1 MFDDDDLEAAIADGV
16 LTAPQVEKLRAFI
29 GSRRASAERA
39 DDERF
44 RFMRGFN
51 DFFFAVGIVL
61 FGIGIAFF
69 AGTNAFKNL
78 LAAILIWALAE
89 FLVRRMRLVL
99 PGILLVSLFAFFAF
113 RLTQLDWSAV
123 SHFTG
128 LPLRLDPGFPTR
140 PNPILDS
147 FEPLAIAVKALVAA
161 IAAALFYLRFRLPFA
176 LLVIAASLVL
186 SVSTLLGFVLF
197 PNTPAYSLILLS
209 CGLAVF
215 AVAMYYDLSD
225 RTRSTRLADCAFWL
239 HLLAAPLI
247 VHSLIRL
254 LMPGPTGTSASAGPF
269 GLTMTTASTI
279 TIFVIVAFLTAVA
292 ILIDRRA
299 LLVSTLIYLGT
310 AIGYALTSALRA
322 GSDSDASVFFA
333 TLVILGA
340 MVLILGA
347 GWQPL
352 RRLVLRLV
360 PTTFVNRLPPA
371 AYPA

>member
-1 MFDDDDLEAAIADGV
+1 MIDDDDLEAAVADGIITSAQ
-16 LTAPQVEKLRAFI
+16 LDALQKFA
-29 GSRRASAERA
+29 GSRKATAERA

-61 FGIGIAFF
+61 FGAGIAFF
-69 AGTNAFKNL
+69 AGNDVIRNL
-78 LAAILIWALAE
+78 LAAIIIWALAE

-99 PGILLVSLFAFFAF
+99 PGILLVSLFAFFVF
-113 RLTQLDWSAV
+113 RLTQLDWSALA
-123 SHFTG
+123 HFTG
-128 LPLRLDPGFPTR
+128 LPLRLPPTFNVG
-140 PNPILDS
+140 PNPIFDS
-147 FEPLAIAVKALVAA
+147 LEPLAIAVKAL
-161 IAAALFYLRFRLPFA
+161 AAALAATVFYLRFRLPFA
-176 LLVIAASLVL
+176 LLVIAG
-186 SVSTLLGFVLF
+186 SVVMFVSRILGPALF
-197 PNTPAYSLILLS
+197 PHTSANSLILLA
-209 CGLAVF
+209 CGLSVF

-225 RTRSTRLADCAFWL
+225 RTRTTRLADCAFWL

-254 LMPGPTGTSASAGPF
+254 LLPTPTGVFASAGPF
-269 GLTMTTASTI
+269 GLTMTTTSAV

-299 LLVSTLIYLGT
+299 LLVSALTYLGI
-310 AIGYALTSALRA
+310 AIGYALTSALRT
-322 GSDSDASVFFA
+322 GTGNDVSVFFA

-340 MVLILGA
+340 TVLILGA

-352 RRLVLRLV
+352 RRLFLRLF
-360 PTTFVNRLPPA
+360 PAAIIDRLPPA

>member
-1 MFDDDDLEAAIADGV
+1 MVEDDDLDAAVTEGV
-16 LTAPQVEKLRAFI
+16 LTQAQLDALRTFVT
-29 GSRRASAERA
+29 SRRASAERA

-61 FGIGIAFF
+61 FGAGIAFF
-69 AGTNAFKNL
+69 AGTSAFKNM
-78 LAAILIWALAE
+78 LAAVVIWALAE

-113 RLTQLDWSAV
+113 RLTQLNWAAL
-123 SHFTG
+123 SHFIG
-128 LPLRLDPGFPTR
+128 VPLRLTPGFPTR
-140 PNPILDS
+140 PSPFLDS
-147 FEPLAIAVKALVAA
+147 FEPIAIAVKAL
-161 IAAALFYLRFRLPFA
+161 AAALTAFLFYLRFQLPFA
-176 LLVIAASLVL
+176 LLVIAGSLVL
-186 SVSTLLGFVLF
+186 FVSMLFGPVLF
-197 PNTPAYSLILLS
+197 PNTSAYSIILLA
-209 CGLAVF
+209 CGLGVF

-225 RTRSTRLADCAFWL
+225 RTRTTRLADCAFWL

-254 LMPGPTGTSASAGPF
+254 LLSGPSGTDASVGPF
-269 GLTMTTASTI
+269 GLTMTTISAV
-279 TIFVIVAFLTAVA
+279 TIFIIVALLTIVA

-299 LLVSTLIYLGT
+299 LLVSALIYLGV
-310 AIGYALTSALRA
+310 AIGYALTGAIRA
-322 GSDSDASVFFA
+322 GADNDASVFFA

-352 RRLVLRLV
+352 RRVFLRLI
-360 PTTFVNRLPPA
+360 PTAFVNRLPPA

>member
-1 MFDDDDLEAAIADGV
+1 MIEDDDLEAAVVDGIITSAQLEALQKFV
-16 LTAPQVEKLRAFI
+16 
-29 GSRRASAERA
+29 GSRKATAERA

-61 FGIGIAFF
+61 FGVGIAFF
-69 AGTNAFKNL
+69 AGSSALMNL
-78 LAAILIWALAE
+78 LAAILIWVLAE

-113 RLTQLDWSAV
+113 RLAQLNWAAL

-128 LPLRLDPGFPTR
+128 LALRLTPGFPTR
-140 PNPILDS
+140 PNLFLDS
-147 FEPLAIAVKALVAA
+147 FEPIAIAVKAL
-161 IAAALFYLRFRLPFA
+161 AAALAATLFYLRFQLPFA
-176 LLVIAASLVL
+176 LLVIAGCLVL
-186 SVSTLLGFVLF
+186 FVSMLFGPVLF
-197 PNTPAYSLILLS
+197 PNTSTYPFILLA
-209 CGLAVF
+209 CGLGVF
-215 AVAMYYDLSD
+215 AFAMYYDLSD

-254 LMPGPTGTSASAGPF
+254 LLPGAAASTGPF
-269 GLTMTTASTI
+269 GLTMTTTSAV
-279 TIFVIVAFLTAVA
+279 TIFVIVALLTAVA

-310 AIGYALTSALRA
+310 AIGFALTSAVRTGA
-322 GSDSDASVFFA
+322 DSEASVFFA

-352 RRLVLRLV
+352 RRAFLRLI
-360 PTTFVNRLPPA
+360 PAAFVNRLPPA
-371 AYPA
+371 ASPA

>member
-1 MFDDDDLEAAIADGV
+1 MIDDDDLEAAVVEGV
-16 LTAPQVEKLRAFI
+16 ITSPQLDALRKFV
-29 GSRRASAERA
+29 GSRKATAERA

-61 FGIGIAFF
+61 FGAGIAFF
-69 AGTNAFKNL
+69 AGTHSLTNL

-99 PGILLVSLFAFFAF
+99 PGILLVTLFAFFAF
-113 RLTQLDWSAV
+113 RLAQLNWAAF
-123 SHFTG
+123 SHVIG
-128 LPLRLDPGFPTR
+128 LPLRLTPGFPTR
-140 PNPILDS
+140 PNPVFDS
-147 FEPLAIAVKALVAA
+147 FEPIAIAVKALAA
-161 IAAALFYLRFRLPFA
+161 ALAAALFYLRFRLPFA
-176 LLVIAASLVL
+176 LLVIAGCLVL
-186 SVSTLLGFVLF
+186 FASTLLGPVLF
-197 PNTPAYSLILLS
+197 PNTSAFPIILLA

-215 AVAMYYDLSD
+215 AVAMHYDLSD
-225 RTRSTRLADCAFWL
+225 RTRATRFADCAFWL

-254 LMPGPTGTSASAGPF
+254 LLPGPTSAVASAGPF
-269 GLTMTTASTI
+269 GLTMTTTSAA

-299 LLVSTLIYLGT
+299 LLVSALIYLGT
-310 AIGYALTSALRA
+310 AIGYALTSAVRA
-322 GSDSDASVFFA
+322 GTDSDASVFFA

-352 RRLVLRLV
+352 RRLFLGLFPAAVID
-360 PTTFVNRLPPA
+360 RLPPA

>member
-1 MFDDDDLEAAIADGV
+1 MIEDEDLEAAIAAGV
-16 LTAPQVEKLRAFI
+16 LTQAQVDTLRTFVS
-29 GSRRASAERA
+29 SRRLSAERA

-61 FGIGIAFF
+61 FGVGIAFF
-69 AGTNAFKNL
+69 AGTNSLTNL

-113 RLTQLDWSAV
+113 RLAQLNWVALA
-123 SHFTG
+123 HFTG
-128 LPLRLDPGFPTR
+128 LPLRLTPGFPTR
-140 PNPILDS
+140 PNPVLDS
-147 FEPLAIAVKALVAA
+147 FEPIAIAVKALAAALAA
-161 IAAALFYLRFRLPFA
+161 ILFYLRFQLPFA
-176 LLVIAASLVL
+176 LLVVAGCLVVF
-186 SVSTLLGFVLF
+186 VSMLFGPVLF
-197 PNTPAYSLILLS
+197 PNTPAYSLILLA
-209 CGLAVF
+209 CGLGVF
-215 AVAMYYDLSD
+215 TVAMYYDLSD
-225 RTRSTRLADCAFWL
+225 RTRTTRLADCAFWL

-254 LMPGPTGTSASAGPF
+254 ILPTTATPHAGAAPL
-269 GLTMTTASTI
+269 GLTMTTTSAV
-279 TIFVIVAFLTAVA
+279 TIFIIVALLTAVA
-292 ILIDRRA
+292 VLIDRRA
-299 LLVSTLIYLGT
+299 LLVSALIYLGV
-310 AIGYALTSALRA
+310 AIGYALTSAIRA
-322 GSDSDASVFFA
+322 GTDNNVSVFFA

-352 RRLVLRLV
+352 RRLFLRLV
-360 PTTFVNRLPPA
+360 PAVVVDRLPPA

>member
-1 MFDDDDLEAAIADGV
+1 MVEDDDLDAAVADGV
-16 LTAPQVEKLRAFI
+16 LTQAQLDALRTFVT
-29 GSRRASAERA
+29 SRRASAERA

-61 FGIGIAFF
+61 FGAGITFF
-69 AGTNAFKNL
+69 AGTSAFKNI
-78 LAAILIWALAE
+78 LAAAVIWALAE

-113 RLTQLDWSAV
+113 RLTQLNWAAL
-123 SHFTG
+123 SHVIG
-128 LPLRLDPGFPTR
+128 VPLRLTPGFPTR
-140 PNPILDS
+140 PNQVLDS
-147 FEPLAIAVKALVAA
+147 FEPIAIAVKAL
-161 IAAALFYLRFRLPFA
+161 AAALAATLFYLRFQLPFA
-176 LLVIAASLVL
+176 LLVIAGCLVL
-186 SVSTLLGFVLF
+186 FLSMLFGPVLF
-197 PNTPAYSLILLS
+197 PDTSAYTLILLV
-209 CGLAVF
+209 CGLGVF

-225 RTRSTRLADCAFWL
+225 RTRTTRLADCAFWL

-254 LMPGPTGTSASAGPF
+254 LLSGPTGADASVGPF
-269 GLTMTTASTI
+269 GLSMTTASAA
-279 TIFVIVAFLTAVA
+279 TIFVIVALLTMVA

-299 LLVSTLIYLGT
+299 LLVSALIYLGV
-310 AIGYALTSALRA
+310 AIGYALTSAIRA
-322 GSDSDASVFFA
+322 GTDSDVSVFFA

-340 MVLILGA
+340 TVLILGA

-352 RRLVLRLV
+352 RRVFLRLV
-360 PTTFVNRLPPA
+360 PTAFVNRLPPA

>member
-1 MFDDDDLEAAIADGV
+1 MVEDDDLDAAVADGV
-16 LTAPQVEKLRAFI
+16 LTQAQLDALRTFVT
-29 GSRRASAERA
+29 SRRASAERA

-61 FGIGIAFF
+61 FGAGITFF
-69 AGTNAFKNL
+69 AGTSAFKNI
-78 LAAILIWALAE
+78 LAAAVIWALAE

-113 RLTQLDWSAV
+113 RLTQLNWAAL
-123 SHFTG
+123 SHVIG
-128 LPLRLDPGFPTR
+128 VPLRLAPGFPTR
-140 PNPILDS
+140 PNPFLDS
-147 FEPLAIAVKALVAA
+147 FEPIAIAVKAL
-161 IAAALFYLRFRLPFA
+161 AAALAATLFYLRFQLPFA
-176 LLVIAASLVL
+176 LLVIAGCLVL
-186 SVSTLLGFVLF
+186 FLSMLFGPVLF
-197 PNTPAYSLILLS
+197 PDTSAYTLILLV
-209 CGLAVF
+209 CGLGVF

-225 RTRSTRLADCAFWL
+225 RTRTTRLADCAFWL

-254 LMPGPTGTSASAGPF
+254 LLSGPAGADASAGPF
-269 GLTMTTASTI
+269 GLSMTTASAV
-279 TIFVIVAFLTAVA
+279 TIFVIVALLTIVA

-299 LLVSTLIYLGT
+299 LLVSALIYLGV
-310 AIGYALTSALRA
+310 AIGYALTSAIRA
-322 GSDSDASVFFA
+322 GTDSDVSVFFA

-340 MVLILGA
+340 TVLILGA

-352 RRLVLRLV
+352 RRVILRLIPAAV
-360 PTTFVNRLPPA
+360 VNRLPPA

>member
-1 MFDDDDLEAAIADGV
+1 MVEDDDLDAAVADGV
-16 LTAPQVEKLRAFI
+16 LTQAQLDALRTFVT
-29 GSRRASAERA
+29 SRRASAERA

-61 FGIGIAFF
+61 FGAGITFF
-69 AGTNAFKNL
+69 AGTSAFKNI
-78 LAAILIWALAE
+78 LAAVLIWALAE

-113 RLTQLDWSAV
+113 RLTQLNWAAL
-123 SHFTG
+123 SHVIG
-128 LPLRLDPGFPTR
+128 VPLRLTPGFPTR
-140 PNPILDS
+140 PNPVLDS
-147 FEPLAIAVKALVAA
+147 FEPIAIAVKAL
-161 IAAALFYLRFRLPFA
+161 AAALAATLFYLRFQLPFA
-176 LLVIAASLVL
+176 LLVIAGCLVL
-186 SVSTLLGFVLF
+186 FLSMLFGPVLF
-197 PNTPAYSLILLS
+197 PDTSAYTLILLV
-209 CGLAVF
+209 CGLGVF

-225 RTRSTRLADCAFWL
+225 RTRTTRLADCAFWL

-254 LMPGPTGTSASAGPF
+254 LLSGPTGADASAGPF
-269 GLTMTTASTI
+269 GLSMTTASAV
-279 TIFVIVAFLTAVA
+279 TIFVIVALLTMVA

-299 LLVSTLIYLGT
+299 LLVSALIYLGV
-310 AIGYALTSALRA
+310 AIGYALTSAIRA
-322 GSDSDASVFFA
+322 GTDSDVSVFFA

-340 MVLILGA
+340 TVLILGA

-352 RRLVLRLV
+352 RRVFLRLV
-360 PTTFVNRLPPA
+360 PTAFVNRLPPA

>member
-1 MFDDDDLEAAIADGV
+1 MIDDDDLDAAITANV
-16 LTAPQVEKLRAFI
+16 LTQPQVDALRAFV
-29 GSRRASAERA
+29 GSRRVSAERA

-61 FGIGIAFF
+61 FGAGIAFF
-69 AGTNAFKNL
+69 ADLDPIKNF
-78 LAAILIWALAE
+78 LAACVIWALAE

-99 PGILLVSLFAFFAF
+99 PGILLVSLFTFFAF

-128 LPLRLDPGFPTR
+128 LPLRLPPR
-140 PNPILDS
+140 LANVPNPISGS
-147 FEPLAIAVKALVAA
+147 FEPLAIVIKALVATLAA
-161 IAAALFYLRFRLPFA
+161 ILFYVRFRLPFA
-176 LLVIAASLVL
+176 LLVIAGSLVL
-186 SVSTLLGFVLF
+186 FVSTLLGPVLF
-197 PNTPAYSLILLS
+197 PNTAAYSIILLA

-225 RTRSTRLADCAFWL
+225 RARTTRLADCAFWL

-254 LMPGPTGTSASAGPF
+254 LLPRPTGTIASAGPF
-269 GLTMTTASTI
+269 GLTMTTTSAI
-279 TIFVIVAFLTAVA
+279 TIFVIVAILTCVA
-292 ILIDRRA
+292 IVIDRRA
-299 LLVSTLIYLGT
+299 LLVSTLIYFGT

-322 GSDSDASVFFA
+322 GTDSNVSVFFA

-352 RRLVLRLV
+352 RRVFLRLF
-360 PTTFVNRLPPA
+360 PAAFVNRLPPA

>member
-1 MFDDDDLEAAIADGV
+1 MVDDDDLEAAVTDGIITSAQ
-16 LTAPQVEKLRAFI
+16 LEALHKFA
-29 GSRRASAERA
+29 GSRKATAERA

-61 FGIGIAFF
+61 FGVGIAFF
-69 AGTNAFKNL
+69 AGADAAKNL
-78 LAAILIWALAE
+78 LAAIVIWALAE

-99 PGILLVSLFAFFAF
+99 PGILLVSLFAFFVF
-113 RLTQLDWSAV
+113 RLAQLNWVAFA
-123 SHFTG
+123 HFTG
-128 LPLRLDPGFPTR
+128 LPLRLPAGFPTR
-140 PNPILDS
+140 PNPMLDS
-147 FEPLAIAVKALVAA
+147 FEPLAIAVKAL
-161 IAAALFYLRFRLPFA
+161 AAALGATLFYLRFRLPFA
-176 LLVIAASLVL
+176 LLVIAASLVMF
-186 SVSTLLGFVLF
+186 VSTLFGPVLF
-197 PNTPAYSLILLS
+197 PNTPAYSLILLA

-215 AVAMYYDLSD
+215 AVAMSYDLAD

-254 LMPGPTGTSASAGPF
+254 LLPGSAANAGPF
-269 GLTMTTASTI
+269 GLTMSTMSAV

-299 LLVSTLIYLGT
+299 LLVSTLIYLGV
-310 AIGYALTSALRA
+310 AIGYALTSATRA
-322 GSDSDASVFFA
+322 GSDNDASVFFA

-352 RRLVLRLV
+352 RRVVLRLF
-360 PTTFVNRLPPA
+360 PSAFVNRLPPA

>member
-1 MFDDDDLEAAIADGV
+1 MVEDDDLDAAVADGV
-16 LTAPQVEKLRAFI
+16 LTQAQLDALRTFVT
-29 GSRRASAERA
+29 SRRASAERA

-61 FGIGIAFF
+61 FGAGITFF
-69 AGTNAFKNL
+69 AGTSAFKNI
-78 LAAILIWALAE
+78 LAAAVIWALAE

-113 RLTQLDWSAV
+113 RLTQLNWAAL
-123 SHFTG
+123 SHVIG
-128 LPLRLDPGFPTR
+128 VPLRLTPGFPTR
-140 PNPILDS
+140 PNQVLDS
-147 FEPLAIAVKALVAA
+147 FEPIAIAVKAL
-161 IAAALFYLRFRLPFA
+161 AAALAATLFYLRFQLPFA
-176 LLVIAASLVL
+176 LLVIAGCLVL
-186 SVSTLLGFVLF
+186 FLSMLFGPVLF
-197 PNTPAYSLILLS
+197 PDTSAYTLILLV
-209 CGLAVF
+209 CGLGVF

-225 RTRSTRLADCAFWL
+225 RTRTTRLADCAFWL

-254 LMPGPTGTSASAGPF
+254 LLSGPTGADASAGPF
-269 GLTMTTASTI
+269 GLSMTTASAV
-279 TIFVIVAFLTAVA
+279 TIFVIVALLTMVA

-299 LLVSTLIYLGT
+299 LLVSALIYLGV
-310 AIGYALTSALRA
+310 AIGYALTSAIRA
-322 GSDSDASVFFA
+322 GTDSDVSVFFA

-340 MVLILGA
+340 TVLILGA

-352 RRLVLRLV
+352 RRVILRLIPAAV
-360 PTTFVNRLPPA
+360 VNRLPPA